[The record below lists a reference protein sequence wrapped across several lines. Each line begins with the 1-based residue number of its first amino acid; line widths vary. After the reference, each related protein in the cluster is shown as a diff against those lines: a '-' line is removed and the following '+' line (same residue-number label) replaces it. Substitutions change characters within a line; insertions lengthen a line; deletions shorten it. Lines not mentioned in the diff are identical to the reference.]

1 MPQHSLCKCTK
12 KWGAPQNGVVTVPM
26 KTEADFIAATK
37 NPLFADGV
45 VYAVE
50 NAADWNTLLRMLQ
63 STVRPFAVCV
73 VVPK

>member
-1 MPQHSLCKCTK
+1 MRVPKGT
-12 KWGAPQNGVVTVPM
+12 GIVNVPM

-37 NPLFADGV
+37 NPLFANGT

-50 NAADWNTLLRMLQ
+50 SSADWNTLLRALQ

-73 VVPK
+73 IRLQ

>member
-1 MPQHSLCKCTK
+1 MRVPK
-12 KWGAPQNGVVTVPM
+12 GNGVVNVPV

-37 NPLFADGV
+37 NPLFANGT

-50 NAADWNTLLRMLQ
+50 SSADWNTLVRVLQ

-73 VVPK
+73 VIPR

>member
-1 MPQHSLCKCTK
+1 MVS
-12 KWGAPQNGVVTVPM
+12 VPM

-37 NPLFADGV
+37 NPLFANGM

-50 NAADWNTLLRMLQ
+50 SAADWNTLLRMLQ

-73 VVPK
+73 IAPR